1 MAIKTSGPLKFSEIR
16 EELGLSGQIRLGQ
29 TEVRGLASVSSGKI
43 KFSDFYGKSN
53 FNGVY
58 LSNGILKNEE
68 EFYPHEEFY
77 LSNSVNFKTFLN
89 LSKSGFHYDK
99 YQYGKQFLLHM
110 VAKGNHQFP
119 DQLMLYLKNKKI
131 GVKKKKLIKQS
142 GSGDGA
148 TYFFENAKNIQNFKN
163 YFMNYRFMQ
172 GQGDSP
178 IFFHIQTVDLPP
190 VKNDSDGEL
199 VRNAIAKRVYQY
211 GYNITT
217 YDFETSSS
225 DVYETEMDDNLLE
238 VKCRYY
244 GTFSLQIVS
253 KKQIHSKHLYFSIRR
268 KNNNQYFK
276 TFKSDGKEEQKSDNV
291 WVYEYRF
298 SRDSIFYDLFDI
310 SKVGFEEFIYS
321 ILTSDLYEMDN
332 YLY

>member
-1 MAIKTSGPLKFSEIR
+1 
-16 EELGLSGQIRLGQ
+16 
-29 TEVRGLASVSSGKI
+29 
-43 KFSDFYGKSN
+43 
-53 FNGVY
+53 
-58 LSNGILKNEE
+58 
-68 EFYPHEEFY
+68 
-77 LSNSVNFKTFLN
+77 
-89 LSKSGFHYDK
+89 
-99 YQYGKQFLLHM
+99 
-110 VAKGNHQFP
+110 
-119 DQLMLYLKNKKI
+119 
-131 GVKKKKLIKQS
+131 
-142 GSGDGA
+142 
-148 TYFFENAKNIQNFKN
+148 
-163 YFMNYRFMQ
+163 MNYRFMHEQ
-172 GQGDSP
+172 SDSP

-225 DVYETEMDDNLLE
+225 DIYETEMDDNLLE
-238 VKCRYY
+238 IKCRYH
-244 GTFSLQIVS
+244 GILFLQIVS

-268 KNNNQYFK
+268 KDNNQYFK

-291 WVYEYRF
+291 WLYEYRF